1 MTRCDLPGGNAHLA
15 RPVVLTRSDQV
26 GWSLSMTGLRVFT
39 ATIVTTRVP
48 LGACASALSP
58 VARPAES
65 LAVKRKN

>member
-1 MTRCDLPGGNAHLA
+1 MTRYDLPGGNAHPA
-15 RPVVLTRSDQV
+15 RLVVLTRSDQV
-26 GWSLSMTGLRVFT
+26 GWGLTMTGLSVLA